1 MALNLDYE
9 GRSYPAGPVYEVGV
23 EKLREFARAIGDTNP
38 AYHDAAAA
46 RALGHADVLA
56 PPTFVMIITMAATG
70 AVIGDPG
77 LGLDYTRVVHGEQ
90 RFAYTRPLMAGDK
103 VRVVVTLE
111 SLRVAAGNDMVT
123 ARSDVTDEH
132 GEHVVTTWGTLVAR
146 GTATSQEQ
154 S

>member
-1 MALNLDYE
+1 MALNLGYE
-9 GRSYPAGPVYEVGV
+9 GRSYPAGRVYEVGV

-46 RALGHADVLA
+46 RALGHSEVVA
-56 PPTFVMIITMAATG
+56 PATFVMSITMAATG

-123 ARSDVTDEH
+123 ARCDVTDEH
-132 GEHVVTTWGTLVAR
+132 GDHVVTTWGTLVAR
-146 GTATSQEQ
+146 GTAGKEEQ